1 MLQAAFS
8 IWTTLYEPHRIFLS
22 WNYAFQFQNGPLPII
37 KGGMYIACIMRTLPR
52 CTLATAKI
60 RCHYKLL
67 RRVEEHT
74 SEKSVKRWGSMHCSP
89 KTALL
94 EGRVVSFKNMF
105 SWYVISVS
113 PHIDS
118 KPFFLKSE
126 LNWVWCDFSKGKVKS
141 NLESHPE
148 RGHYCYSY
156 HSRCFHCSF
165 QLLWY

>member
-8 IWTTLYEPHRIFLS
+8 IWTTLYEPHHIFLS
-22 WNYAFQFQNGPLPII
+22 RNYAFQFQNGPLPII

-52 CTLATAKI
+52 CTLATTKI

-67 RRVEEHT
+67 RWVEEHT
-74 SEKSVKRWGSMHCSP
+74 SEKVKKYALFSKDSPVWGKSCVFLKYVFLVCDLSFTTYWF
-89 KTALL
+89 KT
-94 EGRVVSFKNMF
+94 
-105 SWYVISVS
+105 I
-113 PHIDS
+113 
-118 KPFFLKSE
+118 FLKSE

-148 RGHYCYSY
+148 RDHYCCSY